1 MTEKDLEVAKKL
13 DARIKE
19 LDNEIMVLFDVRGKK
34 INPHKPFAI
43 KKSRWGG
50 AEETTIKLSNQD
62 INLLQTI
69 RVAEKLRLEEILKQ
83 M

>member
-19 LDNEIMVLFDVRGKK
+19 LDNELMALFDVKGKK
-34 INPHKPFAI
+34 INPFKPFTI
-43 KKSRWGG
+43 GKNRYS
-50 AEETTIKLSNQD
+50 EEVTITLSHQD
-62 INLLQTI
+62 ITLLQTI
-69 RVAEKLRLEEILKQ
+69 RVSEKLRLEELLKQ

>member
-19 LDNEIMVLFDVRGKK
+19 LENEVMALFDAKGKK
-34 INPHKPFAI
+34 INPFKPFTI
-43 KKSRWGG
+43 GKNRYG
-50 AEETTIKLSNQD
+50 AEEGTTITLSGQD
-62 INLLQTI
+62 ITILQTI
-69 RVAEKLRLEEILKQ
+69 RVSEKLRLEEMLKQ

>member
-19 LDNEIMVLFDVRGKK
+19 LDNEIMALFDAKGKK
-34 INPHKPFAI
+34 INPHKPFTI
-43 KKSRWGG
+43 KKSRWSGV
-50 AEETTIKLSNQD
+50 EETTITLSGQD
-62 INLLQTI
+62 ITILQTI
-69 RVAEKLRLEEILKQ
+69 RVSEKLRLEELLKQ

>member
-19 LDNEIMVLFDVRGKK
+19 LDDEIMALFDAKGKK
-34 INPHKPFAI
+34 INPFKPI
-43 KKSRWGG
+43 QIGKNRYSK
-50 AEETTIKLSNQD
+50 EMTITLSGQD
-62 INLLQTI
+62 ITLLQTI
-69 RVAEKLRLEEILKQ
+69 RVAEKLRLEEMLKQ

>member
-19 LDNEIMVLFDVRGKK
+19 LDNEVMALFDAKGKK
-34 INPHKPFAI
+34 INPFKPFAI
-43 KKSRWGG
+43 GKNRYGV
-50 AEETTIKLSNQD
+50 EEGTTITLSGQD
-62 INLLQTI
+62 ITLLQTI
-69 RVAEKLRLEEILKQ
+69 RVSEKLRLEEMLKQ